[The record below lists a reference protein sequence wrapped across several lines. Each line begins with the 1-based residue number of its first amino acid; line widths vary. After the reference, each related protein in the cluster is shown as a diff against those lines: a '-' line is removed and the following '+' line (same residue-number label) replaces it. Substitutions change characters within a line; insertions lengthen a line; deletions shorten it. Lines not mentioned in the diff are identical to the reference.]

1 MCKAANAGEA
11 AQASDEK
18 DSVAGRRRPAGI
30 TPPMDMP
37 GGFDDLFAE
46 RKIGV
51 FVKGHR
57 GKTSMPFVIWE
68 SVDKCDTTRCP
79 VATGCEYIGFCQDG
93 KCAVQAKYLSSVI
106 NTVFSAINGKADE
119 LALMEVGMLLIPLFN
134 QLVKLKIQ
142 EVGLQGQIVEMT
154 KKGPMIN
161 PILKEI
167 RACIMT
173 IKATMQDLIHRK
185 DIKGPLV
192 GDFGGNPTCKGNDQE
207 GTPDYYAS
215 LRTKSKKPHESVPG
229 IMLTANHDDVVFTP
243 SPRSERTVPKE
254 YRKLHAD
261 HARQKAA
268 TLEEQAMMDQEASQ
282 EN

>member
-1 MCKAANAGEA
+1 M
-11 AQASDEK
+11 SDEK
-18 DSVAGRRRPAGI
+18 DSVSGRRRPAGI

-261 HARQKAA
+261 QARQKASA
-268 TLEEQAMMDQEASQ
+268 LEEQAMMDQEAGQ
-282 EN
+282 EE